1 MRILYLFA
9 LVIFFGACK
18 SQQMDNN
25 TGSKSISASP
35 ETCPDSGTCN
45 IVLHK
50 NSKLTLL
57 EDGTGAMYPDIGK
70 GNNLVVEFSYSEK
83 GPEGTADGNYS
94 ETIHFEIPND
104 IQTLSLKN
112 NGLTEVN
119 MLWGKH
125 CYCKGE
131 AGFFP
136 VLNGSL
142 KAEKMGNSL
151 IFEVKFNMKEREQKI
166 NHVKRTVK
174 L

>member
-1 MRILYLFA
+1 MRIVYLFA

-18 SQQMDNN
+18 SQQMDKNPEN
-25 TGSKSISASP
+25 KNASISSESCP
-35 ETCPDSGTCN
+35 EAGSCN

-50 NSKLTLL
+50 NSTLTLM
-57 EDGTGAMYPDIGK
+57 EDGTGAMYPNIGK
-70 GNNLVVEFSYSEK
+70 GNGLVVEFTYSEK

-94 ETIHFEIPND
+94 ETIHFEIPE
-104 IQTLSLKN
+104 QATTLSLKN

-131 AGFFP
+131 AGYYP
-136 VLNGSL
+136 VSYGSL
-142 KAEKMGNSL
+142 KVEKLGNSL
-151 IFEVKFNMKEREQKI
+151 IFEVKINMKEREQKI
-166 NHVKRTVK
+166 NHIKRTVT